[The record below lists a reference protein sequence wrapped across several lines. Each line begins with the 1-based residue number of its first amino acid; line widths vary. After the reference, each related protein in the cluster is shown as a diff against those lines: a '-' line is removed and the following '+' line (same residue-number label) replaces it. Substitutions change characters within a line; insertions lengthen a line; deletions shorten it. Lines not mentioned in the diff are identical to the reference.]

1 MGFESYAASKEG
13 ILSSKRNRGGQRNFQ
28 TVEQGP
34 MKNNGQESFSQ
45 EADLGFILEAFFT
58 PRVGFSGSL
67 PIKI

>member
-13 ILSSKRNRGGQRNFQ
+13 ILSSKRNRGGQRRKFQ

-45 EADLGFILEAFFT
+45 EADLGFILEL
-58 PRVGFSGSL
+58 SSL
-67 PIKI
+67 PG